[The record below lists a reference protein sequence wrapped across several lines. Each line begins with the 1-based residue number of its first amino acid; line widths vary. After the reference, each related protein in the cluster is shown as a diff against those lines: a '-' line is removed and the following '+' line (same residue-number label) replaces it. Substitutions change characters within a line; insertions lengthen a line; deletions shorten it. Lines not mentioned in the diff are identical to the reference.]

1 MKTYYKRP
9 ETNVYLMIDDVANN
23 VLFLN
28 NSTNLKNILI
38 MTDNRAF
45 TNFSNEISD
54 TSKWISSDEET
65 FNSLITTLKTMF

>member
-9 ETNVYLMIDDVANN
+9 ETNVYLMIDDVTNN